1 MPKKTQAQEG
11 CQQRPLSPAS
21 PENILWRKKRRKN
34 AAKHVEGG
42 IEDRSIED
50 LIVYPTGMTR
60 LPPQVKRKVQQ
71 ATSVVEPPEP
81 PPQYFA
87 THRQTVSCFVWNK
100 FKKTGKQT
108 LKWKLSLLRGVLNF
122 LKREIPQ
129 AREDD
134 VLAPSF
140 VSLSSLEQRK
150 YVIAIMLPQYIVPK
164 FLKLKPSK
172 ESNRFISRQ
181 IEDGMNVIVKFMPG
195 QHSGRDKISMEA
207 LLSQLPRKVD
217 TVFRGMVHDFMMS
230 NETPSLKTFLTMLKN
245 EANVMAPSESTGD
258 SRDYDVLVRLKSGA
272 RFKVEKRYTMKGSV
286 LRVAKGTKIEFFWS
300 HLFNWSRSL
309 SMQMESEKSLFG
321 RMPVSLLTL
330 IIEYT
335 AEVPLPEPDFRNW
348 FTAPVPIC
356 RLTLIDKK
364 KQKRY
369 SYNQRYSNASYIKAN
384 PRNFWALKKR
394 FYLPKVSVEDVEK
407 VFQLFDGFDYKLES
421 T

>member
-1 MPKKTQAQEG
+1 MPKNTQAQEG
-11 CQQRPLSPAS
+11 CQQRPLSPVR
-21 PENILWRKKRRKN
+21 PGNVLYRKRRRN
-34 AAKHVEGG
+34 VPKHLEGD
-42 IEDRSIED
+42 IWDTSIED

-60 LPPQVKRKVQQ
+60 PPQHLLRKVRQ
-71 ATSVVEPPEP
+71 AISAVEPPEP

-87 THRQTVSCFVWNK
+87 TQRQTVSCVVYNK
-100 FKKTGKQT
+100 LVKTQKQT
-108 LKWKLSLLRGVLNF
+108 ITWKLSLLRGVLNF

-129 AREDD
+129 AREDN
-134 VLAPSF
+134 VLAPAF
-140 VSLSSLEQRK
+140 VSLSSVERK
-150 YVIAIMLPQYIVPK
+150 YVIAIMLPQYIIPK

-172 ESNRFISRQ
+172 ESNKFISRQ
-181 IEDGMNVIVKFMPG
+181 IEDKMNVTVKFISG

-217 TVFRGMVHDFMMS
+217 TVFRGMVQNFMMS
-230 NETPSLKTFLTMLKN
+230 NETPSLKTFLTKLKN
-245 EANVMAPSESTGD
+245 EATVMAPSESTGD
-258 SRDYDVLVRLKSGA
+258 ARDYDVLVRLKSGA

-300 HLFNWSRSL
+300 HLFKWTRSL
-309 SMQMESEKSLFG
+309 SMQMESRKSLFG

-335 AEVPLPEPDFRNW
+335 VEVPLPEPDFRNW
-348 FTAPVPIC
+348 FTTPVPIC
-356 RLTLIDKK
+356 RLTLVDKK

-369 SYNQRYSNASYIKAN
+369 SYSQRHSNDSYIKAN

-394 FYLPKVSVEDVEK
+394 FYLPKISVEEVER

-421 T
+421 TD